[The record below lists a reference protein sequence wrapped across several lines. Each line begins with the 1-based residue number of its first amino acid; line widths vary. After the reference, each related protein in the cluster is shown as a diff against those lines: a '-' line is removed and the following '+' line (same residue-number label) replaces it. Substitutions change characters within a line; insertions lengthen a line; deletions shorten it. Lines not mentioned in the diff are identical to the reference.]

1 MEKISAIIITLN
13 EEKNIERCLQS
24 LDWADE
30 IVVIDSFSTDRTVA
44 LCKKYTNRIIQHKW
58 DGFAQQKIF
67 ATSQAR
73 YDWIFSIDADE
84 EVSDQLKYEIIRIKQ
99 STPAAQAYRMPR
111 KMFYLGKWI
120 THGSWYPDY
129 KVRLFNRQHG
139 HWEGLDI
146 HEYWQVKGSCEKLKG
161 DLLHYSY
168 KDITDHLQ
176 KINTLTSKAAAE
188 MLKKGERNSV
198 WNLIINPFLKFF
210 KSYFIQAGFLDGF
223 VGLIIASMGSYY
235 VFLKYL
241 KLWELRQNI
250 NT

>member
-1 MEKISAIIITLN
+1 MEKISAIVIAFN

-30 IVVIDSFSTDRTVA
+30 IVVIDSFSTDQTRV
-44 LCKKYTNRIIQHKW
+44 LSKKYTPRVIQHKW
-58 DGFAQQKIF
+58 EGFVKQKIY
-67 ATSQAR
+67 ATSQAS

-84 EVSDQLKYEIIRIKQ
+84 EVSDQLKYEIMRIKQ
-99 STPAAQAYRMPR
+99 AGPAVQAYQMPR

-139 HWEGLDI
+139 HWAGLDI
-146 HEYWQVKGSCEKLKG
+146 HEYWQGKSRCEKLKG

-168 KDITDHLQ
+168 ENITDHIN
-176 KINTLTSKAAAE
+176 KINILTSQAAAE
-188 MLKKGERNSV
+188 MLQKGEKDSY
-198 WNLIINPFLKFF
+198 WNILINPFIKFC
-210 KSYFIQAGFLDGF
+210 KSYFIQAGFSDGF
-223 VGLIIASMGSYY
+223 VGLIIALLGSYY

-241 KLWELRQNI
+241 KLWELRHSASK
-250 NT
+250 